1 MLRMVHLNY
10 KPYQVQKRTIEFK
23 LEGIVV
29 ILLSLVTIIL
39 LVKQNF
45 QRKLTLRWFLI
56 GQK

>member
-1 MLRMVHLNY
+1 MVHLNY
-10 KPYQVQKRTIEFK
+10 RPYQVQKRTILFK
-23 LEGIVV
+23 LEDIVV